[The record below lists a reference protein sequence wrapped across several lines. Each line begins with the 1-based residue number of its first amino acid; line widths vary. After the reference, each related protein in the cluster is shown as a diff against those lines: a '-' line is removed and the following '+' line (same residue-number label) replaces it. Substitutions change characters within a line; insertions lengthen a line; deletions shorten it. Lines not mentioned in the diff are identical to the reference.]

1 MGFKLFVSSRALVLK
16 LHKRFEGLRAMN
28 PPLGLAQRRG
38 CAGASPLKSRWQGQ
52 RLRPVSWHGGDRTG
66 VATFASSCLW
76 VLGTAARAAQDP
88 LLTGPAKLPGGAGV
102 GAAGRGRWD
111 GWMDGL

>member
-16 LHKRFEGLRAMN
+16 LHKRFEGFEGHEPA
-28 PPLGLAQRRG
+28 PGPGPAQG
-38 CAGASPLKSRWQGQ
+38 PCWCKSLKSRWQGQ

-88 LLTGPAKLPGGAGV
+88 LLTGAAKLPGGAGV